1 MLITKYDKLAMR
13 PRAVR
18 SRVHLE
24 SFHLETATPSAQL
37 VGIVLNRGI
46 GDKRAWLGP
55 FAEPIIANEN
65 NIYPG
70 I

>member
-55 FAEPIIANEN
+55 FA
-65 NIYPG
+65 
-70 I
+70 